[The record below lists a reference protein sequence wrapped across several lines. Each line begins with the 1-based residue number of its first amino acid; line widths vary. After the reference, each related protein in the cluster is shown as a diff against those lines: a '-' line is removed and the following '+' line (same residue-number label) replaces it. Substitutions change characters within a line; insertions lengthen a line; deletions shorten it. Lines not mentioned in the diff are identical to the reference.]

1 MSERMKIWIAD
12 AMKRLMS
19 KQSLDKIRVTQIC
32 KEAQIE
38 RPTFYYHFKDKY
50 DLVAWIFLRAALET
64 DVTSFEASVNAM
76 NNMRKEVLFYRR
88 AYEDLSQNALWK
100 YMLEYFVEQ
109 HAKKAE
115 AILNTSV
122 LDPQLLFSIR
132 MYCYGSLGM
141 SREWLLDDN
150 ITPAET
156 IVEMM
161 FNSMPEN
168 LRNIYFRQ

>member
-1 MSERMKIWIAD
+1 MADRMKIWIAD
-12 AMKRLMS
+12 AMKKLMA

-50 DLVAWIFLRAALET
+50 DLVAWIFLRSALET
-64 DVTSFEASVNAM
+64 DVTSFEASVQAM

-88 AYEDLSQNALWK
+88 AYEDLTQNALWK
-100 YMLEYFVEQ
+100 YMLEFFVEQ
-109 HAKKAE
+109 HTKKAKL
-115 AILNTSV
+115 ILNTDI
-122 LDPQLLFSIR
+122 LDPQIAFSIR
-132 MYCYGSLGM
+132 MYCYGTVSM

-168 LRNIYFRQ
+168 LKKIYFQ